1 MAQKYGRG
9 GRMVICFV
17 FALALAGIGHGSAQA
32 QTKLVKPLNG
42 GTIKI
47 LKSGSYFLAANIVS
61 LLVGNSVI
69 SVNAN
74 NVTINLNGFTISGPG
89 GAGTAIAINAL
100 GDSGVTIVNGVI
112 TRIPGAGIVLGS
124 NSIVSGVQIVNNNG
138 DGIDCGTNCL
148 IAGDI
153 VTGNNGVGLNFTD
166 GSSGYQNDILGNTT
180 NVIKGTNLG
189 HNVCGTALCP

>member
-1 MAQKYGRG
+1 
-9 GRMVICFV
+9 MVICFV

-69 SVNAN
+69 SINAN